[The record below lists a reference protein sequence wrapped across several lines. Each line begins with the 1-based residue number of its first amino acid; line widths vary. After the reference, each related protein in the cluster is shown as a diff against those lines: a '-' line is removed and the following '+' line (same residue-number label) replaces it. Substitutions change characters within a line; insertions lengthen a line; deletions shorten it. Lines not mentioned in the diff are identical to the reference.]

1 MRKRLLVSVLV
12 AGFAMFASTAGA
24 SASAPGSAVPGTAMV
39 FRPVGSGPQVGRAP
53 TAPTDSAQNLMY
65 GGGSV
70 LTNPGIFL
78 IYWGPDWATGFSTN
92 GFTSKQAQTYVNTFY
107 GGVGGNSWLNS
118 TTQYCQGVAVGTQI
132 CGSAGQHPVNHT
144 GQLLGTWNDT
154 ATVPRSPTDAQ
165 VRAVAQAGAQHFG
178 YNPNALYMV
187 FTPHGKNISGFGT
200 QFCAYH
206 DNTTFN
212 GQPLAYSNI
221 PYIPDAAQSC
231 GRNFV
236 NGSNNSFGNGYFDGF
251 SIVTGHEYAETIT
264 DAFPSQ
270 LIAWND
276 INGFENGD
284 LCAWG
289 QGPGPQSASQDITV
303 SGHSFAVQSLWS
315 NQVNGTTGGCSINL
329 G

>member
-1 MRKRLLVSVLV
+1 MRKRLLVSVLA
-12 AGFAMFASTAGA
+12 AGFAMLASTVGA
-24 SASAPGSAVPGTAMV
+24 SADGIPGAHAKV
-39 FRPVGSGPQVGRAP
+39 FRPVGFQQQAGRTPNAP
-53 TAPTDSAQNLMY
+53 TASSANLVY
-65 GGGSV
+65 NGGSV
-70 LTNPGIFL
+70 LTRPGIFL

-92 GFTSKQAQTYVNTFY
+92 GFTSSQAQTYVNSFY
-107 GGVGGNSWLNS
+107 TSVGGNSWLNS
-118 TTQYCQGVAVGTQI
+118 TVQYCQGIAVGSQF
-132 CGSAGQHPVNHT
+132 CNGAGQSVTNPS
-144 GQLLGTWNDT
+144 GQLLGIWNDPT
-154 ATVPRSPTDAQ
+154 TVPRSPSDAQ
-165 VRAVAQAGAQHFG
+165 VRAAAQRGAQHFG
-178 YNPNALYMV
+178 FNRNALYMV

-212 GQPLAYSNI
+212 GSPLAYSNI

-251 SIVTGHEYAETIT
+251 SIVTGHEYAEAIT

-270 LIAWND
+270 TIAWLAN
-276 INGFENGD
+276 NGQENGD

-289 QGPGPQSASQDITV
+289 QGPGPQSASQNISV
-303 SGHSFAVQSLWS
+303 GSHSFAVQSLWS
-315 NQVNGTTGGCSINL
+315 NRVNNTTGGCSINL